1 MPHRRTDGLPEEGRK
16 APTIPV
22 CRGGGVKAWEDQ
34 RLIFPA
40 VADLYFPTCFSFF
53 FFNPSPPRI
62 LYWMSPLACRGVP
75 IQGDPR
81 PAREMGTRDA
91 LGITA
96 AFPSAR
102 DIPWSLRVKTSSER
116 RHQLYLLHPCPEQ
129 AARLAS
135 SNDGIWGSSAVAF
148 PSQHKNRS
156 PQQLPRGFL
165 RPAGP
170 LRKGSPAGGEHNAH
184 LYFLFIYFSGLA
196 VAGFSSTCLRD
207 KKAHG
212 AVCPGREGSSPPW
225 TPPPVFF
232 CAGEGMLYV
241 QFVSS
246 TTLV

>member
-1 MPHRRTDGLPEEGRK
+1 MGSRAPHATPSDGQT
-16 APTIPV
+16 A
-22 CRGGGVKAWEDQ
+22 RGGEESSHHPRFQGGFKAWEDQ

-53 FFNPSPPRI
+53 NPSPPRI
-62 LYWMSPLACRGVP
+62 LYWMRPVACRGSPSVC
-75 IQGDPR
+75 
-81 PAREMGTRDA
+81 PAREMGTHDA

-102 DIPWSLRVKTSSER
+102 DIPWSLRVRMSSER
-116 RHQLYLLHPCPEQ
+116 RHQLYLLHPCLEQ
-129 AARLAS
+129 AARLAF

-165 RPAGP
+165 RPARP
-170 LRKGSPAGGEHNAH
+170 LRKGSHAGRERNAH

-207 KKAHG
+207 KKALG

-232 CAGEGMLYV
+232 CAGEGDV
-241 QFVSS
+241 VRAVCQ
-246 TTLV
+246 